1 MSEVDAAA
9 RGLAQRV
16 NRFVIA
22 DPAKCIGCYTCEAGC
37 VIVHEKAGLAAYPR
51 LQVTHTA
58 LGTMPLQCR
67 NCDDAPCEKVCPVM
81 AITFENQSVQLNEST
96 CIGCKLCALACPFGA
111 ITPWGEMPKGADD
124 GTYGTYPEP
133 TAYYPEPTPL
143 PPPPIEPVHP
153 ILAWAAGQRSVAV
166 KCDLCHFRPEGPE
179 CIRVCPTKALHIV
192 ESEEVTDLI
201 AKRQH
206 DSAVGLMAKG

>member
-1 MSEVDAAA
+1 MSEVDTAA

-22 DPAKCIGCYTCEAGC
+22 DPEKCIGCYTCEAGC
-37 VIVHEKAGLAAYPR
+37 VNVHEKAGLAAYPR
-51 LQVTHTA
+51 LQVTHTV

-67 NCDDAPCEKVCPVM
+67 NCDDAPCEKVCPVK
-81 AITFENQSVQLNEST
+81 AITFEDRSVQLNEST

-124 GTYGTYPEP
+124 GTDGTYPEP
-133 TAYYPEPTPL
+133 AAYPEPTPL
-143 PPPPIEPVHP
+143 PPPPNEPVHP

-192 ESEEVTDLI
+192 ESLEIDALI
-201 AKRQH
+201 ARRRLA
-206 DSAVGLMAKG
+206 SGLGVMEKD

>member
-37 VIVHEKAGLAAYPR
+37 VTVHEKAGLAAYPR
-51 LQVTHTA
+51 LQVIHTA

-67 NCDDAPCEKVCPVM
+67 NCDDAPCEKVCPVK
-81 AITFENQSVQLNEST
+81 AITFENRSVQLNESV
-96 CIGCKLCALACPFGA
+96 CIGCKMCALACPFGA

-124 GTYGTYPEP
+124 GSYGTYPEQ
-133 TAYYPEPTPL
+133 AVYPEPTPL
-143 PPPPIEPVHP
+143 PAPPEDPVHP

-201 AKRQH
+201 ASRRLA
-206 DSAVGLMAKG
+206 SGLGIMAKG

>member
-1 MSEVDAAA
+1 M
-9 RGLAQRV
+9 

-22 DPAKCIGCYTCEAGC
+22 DPEKCIGCYTCEAAC
-37 VIVHEKAGLAAYPR
+37 VNVHEKVGLTAYPR

-67 NCDDAPCEKVCPVM
+67 NCDDAPCEKVCPVK
-81 AITFENQSVQLNEST
+81 AITFENHSVQLNESV
-96 CIGCKLCALACPFGA
+96 CIGCKMCALACPFGA
-111 ITPWGEMPKGADD
+111 ITPYGAMPKGADD

-133 TAYYPEPTPL
+133 AIYPEPTLL
-143 PPPPIEPVHP
+143 PPPPEAPVHP
-153 ILAWAAGQRSVAV
+153 LLAWTIGQRTVAV

-192 ESEEVTDLI
+192 DSEDINALAARRRHGTAE
-201 AKRQH
+201 A
-206 DSAVGLMAKG
+206 LMVVKD

>member
-1 MSEVDAAA
+1 MSEVDTAA

-22 DPAKCIGCYTCEAGC
+22 DPEKCIGCYTCEAGC
-37 VIVHEKAGLAAYPR
+37 VNVHEKAGLAAYPR
-51 LQVTHTA
+51 LQVTHTV

-67 NCDDAPCEKVCPVM
+67 NCDDAPCEKVCPVK
-81 AITFENQSVQLNEST
+81 AITFEDRHVQLNEST

-143 PPPPIEPVHP
+143 PPPPNEPVHP

-179 CIRVCPTKALHIV
+179 CIRVCPTKALRIV
-192 ESEEVTDLI
+192 ESLEIDALI
-201 AKRQH
+201 AKRRL
-206 DSAVGLMAKG
+206 DSGLGIMEKD

>member
-1 MSEVDAAA
+1 MSAVDSAA

-22 DPAKCIGCYTCEAGC
+22 DPEKCIGCYNCEAGC
-37 VIVHEKAGLAAYPR
+37 VDVHEKAGLAAYPR
-51 LQVTHTA
+51 LQVTHTI

-67 NCDDAPCEKVCPVM
+67 NCDDAPCEKVCPVK
-81 AITFENQSVQLNEST
+81 AITFQDQSVQLNESV
-96 CIGCKLCALACPFGA
+96 CIGCKMCALACPFGA
-111 ITPWGEMPKGADD
+111 ITPWGEMPRGADY

-133 TAYYPEPTPL
+133 AAYPEPTPL
-143 PPPPIEPVHP
+143 PPPPNQEVHP
-153 ILAWAAGQRSVAV
+153 LLAWAAGQRSIAV

-192 ESEEVTDLI
+192 ESEETTALI
-201 AKRQH
+201 AKRRFA
-206 DSAVGLMAKG
+206 SGLGVMAKD